1 MAANVPKLMV
11 LPGDGVGPEVT
22 RQARRVVEWIAER
35 RDFDIEITEATVGY
49 EIQLR
54 HGTGITDEVRAD
66 AGAADAILF
75 GAEGGPEYDA
85 MPRDRRGPTGIGTLR
100 KGLDLFA
107 NLRPVKVY
115 PAMADRSSLKAEVIA
130 GVDMIVLRE
139 LTGGI
144 YFGRPRGIE
153 RLPDGQEHGFNTL
166 SYKSGEIERIARVA
180 FELAAA
186 RRGTVHSVE
195 KSNVMEVGQLWR
207 RVVERVHA
215 EGHEAVALHHLYVD
229 NAAMQIVRWPK
240 QFDVIVTGNMF
251 GDILSDCAAMVAGSL
266 GMLPSASLGAADPA
280 TGRRQALYEPVHGTA
295 PDIAGKGIAN
305 PLGAIQSAAMM
316 FRYSF
321 GRPEDAELIEAAVD
335 DAVAGGAATADI
347 AGEGRAVSTEG
358 MGDAVIAAMERRCG

>member
-1 MAANVPKLMV
+1 MTTNKPRLMV

-22 RQARRVVEWIAER
+22 HQARRVVDWIAEHR
-35 RDFDIEITEATVGY
+35 HFDIEIAEATVGY
-49 EIQLR
+49 EVQLC

-66 AGAADAILF
+66 AEAADAILF

-85 MPRDRRGPTGIGTLR
+85 MPRGKRGPTGIGLLR

-107 NLRPVKVY
+107 NLRPVKVH
-115 PAMADRSSLKAEVIA
+115 PAMADRSSLKPEIIA

-139 LTGGI
+139 LTSGI
-144 YFGRPRGIE
+144 YYGRPRGIE
-153 RLPDGQEHGFNTL
+153 RMPDGQERGFNTL
-166 SYKSGEIERIARVA
+166 SYTSGEIERVARVA

-186 RRGTVHSVE
+186 RRGIVHSVE

-215 EGHEAVALHHLYVD
+215 DGHGDTELHHLYVD
-229 NAAMQIVRWPK
+229 NAAMQIVRWPR
-240 QFDVIVTGNMF
+240 QFDVLVTGNMF

-266 GMLPSASLGAADPA
+266 GMLPSASLGAADSA
-280 TGRRQALYEPVHGTA
+280 TGRRRALYEPVHGTA
-295 PDIAGKGIAN
+295 PDIAGKGLAN
-305 PLGAIQSAAMM
+305 PLGSIQSAAMM

-321 GRPEDAELIEAAVD
+321 DRPEDAELIEAAVD

-347 AGEGRAVSTEG
+347 AGGERAVSTEG